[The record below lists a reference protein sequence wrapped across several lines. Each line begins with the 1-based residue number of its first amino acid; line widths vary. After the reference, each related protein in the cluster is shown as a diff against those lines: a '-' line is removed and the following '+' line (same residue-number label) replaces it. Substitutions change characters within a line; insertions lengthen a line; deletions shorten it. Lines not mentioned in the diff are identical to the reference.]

1 MDCVKADPPVPH
13 LEHRSAATHSP
24 TPPARARAGWV
35 QPGGAGH
42 ETNKGRA
49 GWKSRDGSSCNAE
62 QQPQPSQAAA
72 SWCHPGEPP
81 PVQQETAHCL
91 LLHRPAPA
99 FLQKRSARSPSAHL
113 PLLAKGG
120 LSNSTQ
126 PRRRWY
132 NTNAAVISHP
142 PLRDRQAN
150 LLLLLH

>member
-42 ETNKGRA
+42 GTNKGRA

-62 QQPQPSQAAA
+62 RQPQPSQAAA

-113 PLLAKGG
+113 PLLANGG
-120 LSNSTQ
+120 SEQFHTAQEALVQHKRCSDF
-126 PRRRWY
+126 
-132 NTNAAVISHP
+132 P
-142 PLRDRQAN
+142 PTP
-150 LLLLLH
+150 